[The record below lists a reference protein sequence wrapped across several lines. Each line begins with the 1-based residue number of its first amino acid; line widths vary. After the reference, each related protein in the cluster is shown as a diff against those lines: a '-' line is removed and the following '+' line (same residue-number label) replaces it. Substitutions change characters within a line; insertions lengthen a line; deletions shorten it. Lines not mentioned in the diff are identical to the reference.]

1 MAYSKNE
8 KKLKE
13 FLSKIEK
20 KDDLIRPNRKAKNNT
35 GRTSN
40 D

>member
-8 KKLKE
+8 KKLKA

-20 KDDLIRPNRKAKNNT
+20 KDDVIRPSKKAKNNT
-35 GRTSN
+35 GRASN